1 MPTFEGTPGDDLIV
15 GSPGDDFLLGGY
27 GADTLVG
34 GEGNDWLEGGPGP
47 DKLIGGA
54 GFDYAS
60 YINVGLT
67 SLDIFRADLG
77 TGLNSLEAFGDTY
90 DGIEGLIGSVNSEYL
105 AGNDVDNYIFG
116 LSGNDY
122 IFGRRGVDSLVGG
135 EGDDTLN
142 GGEGGDYLMGGPGDD
157 TASYAEAPDRVVV
170 DLLAASSNSGEAAG
184 DSYESIEKLWG
195 SSYDDSLRG
204 TDTSDYLIDFGGSDS
219 LYGRGGND
227 FLFAGSD
234 NDYLTGG
241 EGADVMVGGDGFD
254 LALYTF
260 ATTGVTVSLL
270 NGAGTGEALGDS
282 FSGIEGLA
290 GSRFGDSLAGDQ
302 GRNIIFGGAGNDSL
316 FGYGG
321 DDALIGG
328 PGDDELWG
336 DDRIFGYGTDLIV
349 FGVGDGHDTIFEFNY
364 ALSQAPTP
372 VDVIQLSVDL
382 GVKTFEE
389 TIARAQQLHTSVV
402 ITFDSETSITVYN
415 TSITSLTADN
425 FLFVG

>member
-90 DGIEGLIGSVNSEYL
+90 DGIEGLIGSFNSDHL
-105 AGNDVDNYIFG
+105 AGNDADNYIFG
-116 LSGNDY
+116 LSGNDK

-135 EGDDTLN
+135 EGNDTLN

-184 DSYESIEKLWG
+184 ESYESIENLWG

-204 TDTSDYLIDFGGSDS
+204 TDTSNYLIGLGGSDS

-282 FSGIEGLA
+282 FSDIEGLA

-336 DDRIFGYGTDLIV
+336 DDRIFGYGTDLFV

-364 ALSQAPTP
+364 ALSQASTP

-402 ITFDSETSITVYN
+402 ITFDSETSITIYN